1 MAITKRPKTSGS
13 RVISLDDQERRI
25 ETFISGAESR
35 EESDPDSQTE
45 AKRAR
50 VMMRFDPALLA
61 RIDTAAKHHGV
72 SRTAWLHMIASRA
85 LDNDEG

>member
-1 MAITKRPKTSGS
+1 MAIAKRPKSSGK
-13 RVISLDDQERRI
+13 RVSSLDEQERRI
-25 ETFISGAESR
+25 ETFISGAQSR
-35 EESDPDSQTE
+35 EAAEPDSQTE

-61 RIDTAAKHHGV
+61 RIDTAAKHRGV